1 MSKSTNLKIAKNL
14 NVGRELHKSGEIAQ
28 AVVAYKKILRAHST
42 HPDALHYLGLA
53 YYQTGNIDIAID
65 HIKRAIVLTSN
76 YADAMSNLANIYK
89 ETGRLEEARTLYTQ
103 LLHITPEHTNTLVN
117 MAIILRETNQ
127 AKNALKLIL
136 RALEI
141 EPEHAIA
148 QHNLGNIYNDLQ
160 QFELAKEAYS
170 RALKL
175 NPLNHNSAKSLA
187 HILCVLG
194 RTDEAIATLKAL
206 ILQHP
211 DDATAQHLLAAYD
224 TENTPTRA
232 SDVYIKQTFDA
243 FSASFDMSL
252 SRLQYKIPKLIS
264 DKLLANMDDTAS
276 AQDILDIGC
285 GTGLC
290 GPLLRPVANSLIGVD
305 LSPNMLQ
312 KAEQLKVY
320 DELHESEL
328 CTYMQTGDKHFDY
341 IVCAD
346 TFVYFGDLQTAFSAA
361 FTVLKS
367 NGYFIFSVEQHH
379 ELSKGDYYLQLNGRY
394 SHCATYLNTA
404 LLAAGFVICSI
415 EDVIPRLENGKAV
428 DGALVLARKR

>member
-1 MSKSTNLKIAKNL
+1 MSNSTDLKIAKNL
-14 NVGRELHKSGEIAQ
+14 NVARELHKSGEIAQ
-28 AVVAYKKILRAHST
+28 AVVAYKKVLRAHAT
-42 HPDALHYLGLA
+42 QPDALHYLGLA
-53 YYQTGNIDIAID
+53 YYQMGNIDIAIE
-65 HIKRAIVLTSN
+65 HIKRAIALTSN
-76 YADAMSNLANIYK
+76 YPDAMNNLANIYK
-89 ETGRLEEARTLYTQ
+89 ETGRIEEAKTLYTQ
-103 LLHITPEHTNTLVN
+103 LLHIAPEHTNTLVN

-127 AKNALKLIL
+127 AKNALKLIR

-141 EPEHAIA
+141 EPGHAIA
-148 QHNLGNIYNDLQ
+148 VHNLGNIYNDLQ
-160 QFELAKEAYS
+160 QFELAREAYS

-175 NPLNHNSAKSLA
+175 NPSNHNSAKSLA
-187 HILCVLG
+187 NILNVLG
-194 RTDEAIATLKAL
+194 RTDEAITTLKTL
-206 ILQHP
+206 ISQRP

-252 SRLQYKIPKLIS
+252 SRLKYRIPTLIS
-264 DKLLANMDDTAS
+264 DKLLVSMDDTAS
-276 AQDILDIGC
+276 AADILDIGC

-305 LSPNMLQ
+305 LSPKMLQ

-328 CTYMQTGDKHFDY
+328 CTFMQSSDKHFDY

-346 TFVYFGDLQTAFSAA
+346 TFVYFGDLQMAFSAA
-361 FTVLKS
+361 FTVLKP

-379 ELSKGDYYLQLNGRY
+379 ELSKGDYHLQLNGRY

-404 LLAAGFVICSI
+404 LLAAGFTVCSI
-415 EDVIPRLENGKAV
+415 EDVVPRMENGKEV
-428 DGALVLARKR
+428 DGALILVRKH